1 MLRHLVQIK
10 VCIHVYYFSKI
21 PLKFILLDDVSNES
35 ILFCKNRN
43 FDRLPTKKKKGQE
56 THFGSTHSLF
66 SSLFQQLYLVWLL
79 PIYIVTYL
87 PRYMYL
93 FLYLGGLF
101 KIGYDMVHK
110 RIFTSCPFAKRL
122 GRAFGLTRNLARK
135 PKKASPELY

>member
-1 MLRHLVQIK
+1 MKFIALSLSMSNNLSIIFIIRHLVQIK

-66 SSLFQQLYLVWLL
+66 SSLF
-79 PIYIVTYL
+79 
-87 PRYMYL
+87 
-93 FLYLGGLF
+93 
-101 KIGYDMVHK
+101 
-110 RIFTSCPFAKRL
+110 
-122 GRAFGLTRNLARK
+122 
-135 PKKASPELY
+135 